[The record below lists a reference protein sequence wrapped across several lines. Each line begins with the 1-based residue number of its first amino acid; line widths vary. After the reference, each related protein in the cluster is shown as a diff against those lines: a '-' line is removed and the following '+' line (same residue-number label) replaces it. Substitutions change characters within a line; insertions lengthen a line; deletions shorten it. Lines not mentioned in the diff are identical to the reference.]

1 MTCPAEF
8 PGYKECDKMDAC
20 LVNAYTNIALDP
32 ANPTGIILDT
42 SWNTIKLDLKSI
54 VKAGETITHMELV
67 PEDNPTA
74 IRYTRESGE
83 VDCIT
88 GDELSHI
95 VSMHLLKDVDQ
106 NQTLENGDV
115 YVYNS
120 NTALIEPYGVV
131 TAINDLNTYLGRL
144 QASITSLQNQINGLQ
159 TQITNLGNRVTTLET
174 KLTPPADAP
183 SDVKVAFGNI
193 NLYSDNTNANLK
205 TSGLYTHTLATDV
218 TNDEYFS

>member
-67 PEDNPTA
+67 PDDNPTA
-74 IRYTRESGE
+74 IRYTRENGE
-83 VDCIT
+83 IDCIT
-88 GDELSHI
+88 GDELSRI
-95 VSMHLLKDVDQ
+95 ISLRLLKDVDQ
-106 NQTLENGDV
+106 SKSLMEGAT

-120 NTALIEPYGVV
+120 QTNLFEPYDVV

-144 QASITSLQNQINGLQ
+144 QAAITNLQNQINAIDG
-159 TQITNLGNRVTTLET
+159 RVTTLET
-174 KLTPPADAP
+174 KLTPPSDAP
-183 SDVKVAFGNI
+183 SNVKVAFGNI
-193 NLYSDNTNANLK
+193 NLYSDNTNTNLK

-218 TNDEYFS
+218 VNDEYFS